1 MKVLISGGAGFIGST
16 VASACLD
23 AGMTPVVLDNLSAG
37 RPEFVRGR
45 TFYEGD
51 IADEWF
57 VDRIFS
63 EHPDIGATVHC
74 AALTAVPASVADP
87 LRYYRENVAKS
98 VSFIGSVVRNGC
110 ARLIFSSSA
119 AIYQPA
125 DDFTVDERSPIAP
138 ASPYAR
144 GKAMVEA
151 VLADAS
157 RAYPLGVLSLR
168 YFNPIGADPA
178 MRTGLPAARPSHVLG
193 KLIEAAEDGTPFLIT
208 GTDWPTRDGTGI
220 RDYVHVWDLAQA
232 HVLALRR
239 FDRTLRRP
247 GERYGAINL
256 GTGTGVTVRELV
268 ASFEAV
274 LGRPLDVREAARR
287 PGDSA
292 GTYTR
297 SDRAAELLGWRA
309 TLPVAEGVR
318 DSLRWARCR
327 AALLG
332 PP

>member
-23 AGMTPVVLDNLSAG
+23 ALMTPVIIDNLSTG
-37 RPEFVRGR
+37 RRQFVRGR
-45 TFYEGD
+45 IFYEGD
-51 IADEWF
+51 IADGPF
-57 VDRIFS
+57 VDKIFS

-74 AALTAVPASVADP
+74 AALTAVPDSVADP
-87 LRYYRENVAKS
+87 LRYYLENVAKS
-98 VSFIGSVVRNGC
+98 ISFVAGVVRNGC
-110 ARLIFSSSA
+110 PRLVFSSSA
-119 AIYQPA
+119 AIYRPA

-151 VLADAS
+151 VLEDAS
-157 RAYPLGVLSLR
+157 RAYPLSVLSLR

-178 MRTGLPAARPSHVLG
+178 MRTGPQADRPSHVLG
-193 KLIEAAEDGTPFLIT
+193 KLIDAAERGTPFVLT

-220 RDYVHVWDLAQA
+220 RDYVHVWDIARA

-239 FDRTLRRP
+239 FDSALPP
-247 GERYGAINL
+247 GGARSGVINL

-274 LGRPLDVREAARR
+274 LGRPVDVREAPRR

-297 SDRAAELLGWRA
+297 SQRATELLGWRA
-309 TLPVAEGVR
+309 TRPVSEGIR
-318 DSLRWARCR
+318 DSLRWARRR
-327 AALLG
+327 AD
-332 PP
+332 